1 MTRGGNRA
9 IVGALAVAGAV
20 ACAVVMGF
28 ARWSVAQTSQP
39 AAHETVDLWPSGKMP
54 GHGAASAEHEVPD
67 RGDHVHRITDTSRPT
82 LMLFPAAGDA
92 PAPAMI
98 VCPGGGYSYVVY
110 DKEGTDIAAWLNR
123 QGISALVLKYR
134 TPHNREGALQDVQ
147 RALSLARA
155 RAAAWKI
162 DPKRLG
168 VIGFSAGGNL
178 AAKASTRFDQRAY
191 APIDAIDTMNCRPD
205 LAILVY
211 PAYLDDGHGQLSP
224 DLPVTDH
231 VPPTLIVHNEDD
243 KTFVRGSKLYHA
255 ALDSANVPN
264 TFELYPTGGH
274 GYGLRCTLDAKA
286 WPDAATAWLK
296 TTLGR

>member
-9 IVGALAVAGAV
+9 VVGALAV

-54 GHGAASAEHEVPD
+54 GHGAASAEHELPD

-82 LMLFPAAGDA
+82 LMLFPAPGDA

-155 RAAAWKI
+155 RAAAFLKI
-162 DPKRLG
+162 RTSSGRNSRDPRNLGFATSPTTASKRG
-168 VIGFSAGGNL
+168 SRSGIRSIRHATPQAISPRGPTARPWCRRRNPRARSAGVGCLRAGCHSRFSGNDTPTASPRYVLRRQPNRL
-178 AAKASTRFDQRAY
+178 APFFVGDRRQ
-191 APIDAIDTMNCRPD
+191 
-205 LAILVY
+205 
-211 PAYLDDGHGQLSP
+211 
-224 DLPVTDH
+224 
-231 VPPTLIVHNEDD
+231 TL
-243 KTFVRGSKLYHA
+243 
-255 ALDSANVPN
+255 
-264 TFELYPTGGH
+264 
-274 GYGLRCTLDAKA
+274 
-286 WPDAATAWLK
+286 
-296 TTLGR
+296 